1 MKFHF
6 FFSVTINSYSSA
18 MQAYGMRNAGAI
30 ILNFSPKPFLP
41 DFGHI
46 LSIENHLWPLKSQ
59 LFTGSIIES

>member
-46 LSIENHLWPLKSQ
+46 LSIENHL
-59 LFTGSIIES
+59 